1 MADVSPSLSPLR
13 DDDERKETSAVLRL
27 SEAAQDSVMGRWP
40 RFALRGGVG
49 GGGGH
54 VEVPK

>member
-27 SEAAQDSVMGRWP
+27 SEAVQDSVMGRWP
-40 RFALRGGVG
+40 RFALRGGG
-49 GGGGH
+49 GGGGVD

>member
-27 SEAAQDSVMGRWP
+27 SEAAQDSVMVVMGRWP
-40 RFALRGGVG
+40 RFALRGGG
-49 GGGGH
+49 GVD

>member
-27 SEAAQDSVMGRWP
+27 SEAVQDSVMGRWP
-40 RFALRGGVG
+40 RFSLRG
-49 GGGGH
+49 GGGGVD

>member
-1 MADVSPSLSPLR
+1 MADVSASLSPLR

-40 RFALRGGVG
+40 RFALRGGG
-49 GGGGH
+49 GGGG
-54 VEVPK
+54 VDF

>member
-40 RFALRGGVG
+40 RFALRGGG
-49 GGGGH
+49 GGVD